1 MPFLS
6 EAAVELALLEQL
18 QELGYTS
25 TSDEAIGPDGKHP
38 ERESYNGW
46 SESTLYLQEGTYE

>member
-25 TSDEAIGPDGKHP
+25 TSDEAIGPDCKHP
-38 ERESYNGW
+38 ERDSYNGW
-46 SESTLYLQEGTYE
+46 SENTLYFWEGVYE